1 MLSGKLERQESTDQ
15 RQQQSIYNVRKRQHL
30 IVFYVKANK
39 DIFLKVR
46 VFVFK
51 SQDISNSKTEYKIG
65 SQMTFRLKSASNSE
79 TRLSGGYC
87 VKNDLHIRTCTN
99 ILTLTFSARA

>member
-1 MLSGKLERQESTDQ
+1 MLRPT
-15 RQQQSIYNVRKRQHL
+15 NT
-30 IVFYVKANK
+30 F
-39 DIFLKVR
+39 FLKVR

-65 SQMTFRLKSASNSE
+65 SQMTFRLKSAPNSE

-87 VKNDLHIRTCTN
+87 VKNDLHIRTCTI
-99 ILTLTFSARA
+99 ILSLTFSARA

>member
-1 MLSGKLERQESTDQ
+1 MLRPT
-15 RQQQSIYNVRKRQHL
+15 NT
-30 IVFYVKANK
+30 F
-39 DIFLKVR
+39 FLKVR

-65 SQMTFRLKSASNSE
+65 SQMTFRLKCAPNSE

-87 VKNDLHIRTCTN
+87 VKNYLHIRTCTI

>member
-1 MLSGKLERQESTDQ
+1 
-15 RQQQSIYNVRKRQHL
+15 
-30 IVFYVKANK
+30 
-39 DIFLKVR
+39 
-46 VFVFK
+46 
-51 SQDISNSKTEYKIG
+51 
-65 SQMTFRLKSASNSE
+65 MTFRLKSASNSE

>member
-1 MLSGKLERQESTDQ
+1 MLSGKLERQERTNQ

-39 DIFLKVR
+39 HIF
-46 VFVFK
+46 FK
-51 SQDISNSKTEYKIG
+51 STCICSQDISNSKTEYKIG
-65 SQMTFRLKSASNSE
+65 SQMTFRLKCAPNSE

-87 VKNDLHIRTCTN
+87 VKNYLHIRTCTI
-99 ILTLTFSARA
+99 ILTLTFSAPA